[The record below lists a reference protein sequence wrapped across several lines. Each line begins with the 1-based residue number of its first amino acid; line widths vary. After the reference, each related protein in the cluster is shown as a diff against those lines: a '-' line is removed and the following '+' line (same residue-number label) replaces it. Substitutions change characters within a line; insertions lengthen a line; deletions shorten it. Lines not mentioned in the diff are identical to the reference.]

1 MTSKFSCPPGTK
13 SWFIQKE
20 KQKKGEGKVS
30 FPNTLSETLWASPLT
45 LHGPYGSEL
54 PQGLSTSHWIPAILK
69 ISTRLFFLEVL
80 LLLETLEIQHCILT
94 AQTGDIHL
102 GRCCLQGRGEICVH
116 FLCPRFDKGLP
127 RRLLLEWTE
136 CVESESLKPG
146 LHTYRPRQSADTLVQ
161 LRLPSV
167 KWFQSKLSNRFRF

>member
-1 MTSKFSCPPGTK
+1 MSRVSHTTWKKCSLLICHCWSASVQLIKIFKTFSYSASNSLLGRPLYGSVWVPWVSRTNYCQVFTSPWYVVGRRCHQVPSEFDPRLEVGDSPGFMTSKFSCPTGTK

-69 ISTRLFFLEVL
+69 ISTRLFF
-80 LLLETLEIQHCILT
+80 
-94 AQTGDIHL
+94 
-102 GRCCLQGRGEICVH
+102 
-116 FLCPRFDKGLP
+116 
-127 RRLLLEWTE
+127 
-136 CVESESLKPG
+136 
-146 LHTYRPRQSADTLVQ
+146 
-161 LRLPSV
+161 
-167 KWFQSKLSNRFRF
+167 